1 MKTTSHHQGQEEHFG
16 KFIVSHLEL
25 GKQQIPYEFSER
37 LRAARARAL
46 ASRRLLQPV
55 LVAATDPHLQA
66 DGSVRMPS
74 PFKAKEIYNM
84 FVSLIP
90 LVCLAAGLML
100 LYDFHNDES
109 ALELAEIDSALLI
122 DDLPPQAYADP
133 AFIDFLKIQH
143 KQKD

>member
-1 MKTTSHHQGQEEHFG
+1 MKTTIHHQGPEEHFG
-16 KFIVSHLEL
+16 QFIVSHLEL

-37 LRAARARAL
+37 LRAARIRAL
-46 ASRRLLQPV
+46 ASRRALQPV
-55 LVAATDPHLQA
+55 FVAATELQVQT
-66 DGSVRMPS
+66 DGSVKMPFPS
-74 PFKAKEIYNM
+74 KAKEIYNM
-84 FVSLIP
+84 FVSFIP

-109 ALELAEIDSALLI
+109 AMELAEIDSALLI

-133 AFIDFLKIQH
+133 AFMDFLKIKN

>member
-1 MKTTSHHQGQEEHFG
+1 MKTTSHHQGPEERFG
-16 KFIVSHLEL
+16 KFIVAHLEF

-37 LRAARARAL
+37 LRAARTRAL
-46 ASRRLLQPV
+46 ASRRVLQPV
-55 LVAATDPHLQA
+55 FVAATDLQLQA
-66 DGSVRMPS
+66 MALSECLFPS
-74 PFKAKEIYNM
+74 KAKEIYNM
-84 FVSLIP
+84 LVSFIP

-100 LYDFHNDES
+100 LYEFHNDQS

-133 AFIDFLKIQH
+133 GFIDFLKIKS

>member
-1 MKTTSHHQGQEEHFG
+1 MFSHGRH
-16 KFIVSHLEL
+16 VS
-25 GKQQIPYEFSER
+25 
-37 LRAARARAL
+37 
-46 ASRRLLQPV
+46 
-55 LVAATDPHLQA
+55 
-66 DGSVRMPS
+66 
-74 PFKAKEIYNM
+74 
-84 FVSLIP
+84 VSLIP

-133 AFIDFLKIQH
+133 AFIDFLKIQN